1 MEKEQIENKDG
12 GIQINKFVS
21 NSGYCSRREADKL
34 IEEGRVT
41 INGNIALPAN
51 RVQRGD
57 KVAVDDEYIKNK
69 KSDFLYLVFNKP
81 VGVTSTTDPN
91 DKSNIIYFINHSKRI
106 FPIGRL
112 DKDSEGL
119 ILLTDDGDIVNKIL
133 RAGNRHEK
141 EYVVSVDKTI
151 TGEFLRNMAN
161 GVQILETITQPCKIR
176 QVGNKKFHIILTQ
189 GLNRQIRRMC
199 EALNYK
205 VESLK
210 RIRIMHISLENLPV
224 GKWRKLTPQELDEL
238 KDKIEYSKKTEEA
251 SPKKEFV
258 KRAFEKSKSTNSK
271 STETGNKN
279 SLDRNKNSKKS
290 TAYAAFKKKGKKG
303 K

>member
-1 MEKEQIENKDG
+1 MKENEQMENKND

-34 IEEGRVT
+34 VEEGRVT
-41 INGNIALPAN
+41 INGNIALTSN
-51 RVQRGD
+51 RVKRGD

-81 VGVTSTTDPN
+81 TGVTSTTDPS
-91 DKSNIIYFINHSKRI
+91 DKSNIIYYINHPKRI

-141 EYVVSVDKTI
+141 EYVVTVDKPI
-151 TGEFLRNMAN
+151 TGDFLRNMSN
-161 GVQILETITQPCKIR
+161 GVKILETITQPCKIR

-199 EALNYK
+199 EALHYK
-205 VESLK
+205 VETLK
-210 RIRIMHISLENLPV
+210 RIRIMHINLENLPV
-224 GKWRKLTPQELDEL
+224 GKWRKLLPQELSEL
-238 KDKIEYSKKTEEA
+238 NDKIEYSGKTEAA
-251 SPKKEFV
+251 SLKKEYV
-258 KRAFEKSKSTNSK
+258 KKPTDKQYSKPDKKPKENNTKNRDSKSKK
-271 STETGNKN
+271 A
-279 SLDRNKNSKKS
+279 
-290 TAYAAFKKKGKKG
+290 TAYSSYKKNGKKG

>member
-1 MEKEQIENKDG
+1 MMEEEQLENKND

-34 IEEGRVT
+34 VEEGRVT
-41 INGNIALPAN
+41 INGNVALASN
-51 RVQRGD
+51 RVKRGD

-69 KSDFLYLVFNKP
+69 KSDFLYIVFNKP
-81 VGVTSTTDPN
+81 TGITSTTDPS
-91 DKSNIIYFINHSKRI
+91 DKSNIIYFINHPKRI

-141 EYVVSVDKTI
+141 EYVVTVDKPI
-151 TGEFLRNMAN
+151 TGDFLRNMSN
-161 GVQILETITQPCKIR
+161 GVKILETITQPCRIR

-199 EALNYK
+199 EALHYK

-224 GKWRKLTPQELDEL
+224 GKWRKLLPQELAEL
-238 KDKIEYSKKTEEA
+238 NDKIEFSGKTEDASIKKEYVKKTKDQPFSKPDKKPKENNTSNRDKKSKKT
-251 SPKKEFV
+251 
-258 KRAFEKSKSTNSK
+258 
-271 STETGNKN
+271 
-279 SLDRNKNSKKS
+279 
-290 TAYAAFKKKGKKG
+290 TAYSSYKKNGKKG